1 VTLQLGGGL
10 VSGLSVKVTLKKL
23 DTFFSRGKKYSKKE
37 HKAELRYFRR
47 LSPETFRRMRADD
60 FLEEYAWVV
69 YAAGFKEAILEKK
82 FPAIKKAFKG
92 FKVQYVCKISNVS
105 PILKVFNHERKTR
118 NIIEGSRMIA
128 GGWFANLKQCKPK
141 QAVNVLDELPGIGPK
156 GKNHLAR
163 NIGLADVAKPDI
175 WIQRITKVFGFSH
188 YQKMIKYLSGK
199 TGEKEGVVD
208 LILWRFSADH
218 FKGIDSLRSYVK
230 AM

>member
-1 VTLQLGGGL
+1 MRPNV
-10 VSGLSVKVTLKKL
+10 KKL
-23 DTFFSRGKKYSKKE
+23 DTFFSRAKTYSERK

-82 FPAIKKAFKG
+82 FPALKKAFKG
-92 FKVQYVCKISNVS
+92 FKVQHVCKISDAS
-105 PILKVFNHERKTR
+105 PILKVFNYERKAR

-128 GGWFANLKQCKPK
+128 GDWFAKLKKCKPK
-141 QAVNVLDELPGIGPK
+141 QAVNTLDKLPGIGPIN
-156 GKNHLAR
+156 KNQLAR
-163 NIGLADVAKPDI
+163 DIGLADVAKPDI

-188 YQKMIKYLSGK
+188 YKKMIKYLSEK
-199 TGEKEGVVD
+199 TGEKKGVVD

-218 FKGIDSLRSYVK
+218 FKGIDSLRSYAK